1 MLVLEDKDDD
11 EGAVNTKD
19 IGTSDYKADKVY
31 FGSAT

>member
-1 MLVLEDKDDD
+1 MLVHEDKDDD

-19 IGTSDYKADKVY
+19 IGISDYKADKAS